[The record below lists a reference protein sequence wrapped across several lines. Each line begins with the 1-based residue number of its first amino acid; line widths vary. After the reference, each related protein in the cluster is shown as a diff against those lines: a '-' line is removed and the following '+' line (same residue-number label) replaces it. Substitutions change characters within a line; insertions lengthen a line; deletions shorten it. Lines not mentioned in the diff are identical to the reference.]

1 MADLRG
7 PEIEDF
13 CMLKPIGRGAFGYSV
28 FSVFLRWFLMFL
40 ARVWYPIT
48 EKNCQLSFHLCR
60 KVFLGYKKQAP
71 DHIYAIKMLNK
82 LDIVHRNMA
91 SQGSSQIADFHL
103 LF

>member
-13 CMLKPIGRGAFGYSV
+13 CLLKPVSRGAFGYEYLYELLFDELLCFVLLHQST
-28 FSVFLRWFLMFL
+28 R
-40 ARVWYPIT
+40 IT
-48 EKNCQLSFHLCR
+48 KQLYFVSR

-71 DHIYAIKMLNK
+71 DHIYAVKVLNK

-91 SQGSSQIADFHL
+91 SQGKSMFMSTP
-103 LF
+103 